1 MSAPGFKVVVGGMK
15 NLKRRMD
22 AAVKEGQKAALDAVV
37 ETAYAIQ
44 ADAVKSIQRGP
55 KSGKSYARGRKSHT
69 ASAPG
74 EAPASD
80 TGNLAR
86 NIRVKVNRSKGEVAV
101 EANTPYAAA
110 LEFGTRGNPSKKQPP
125 MQPRPFMGPA
135 FHKNVKGGPDRLKTK
150 WKQNF
155 KPKE

>member
-1 MSAPGFKVVVGGMK
+1 MSGPGVKALVLGMK
-15 NLKRRMD
+15 KLKAKLD
-22 AAVKEGQKAALDAVV
+22 QVEKAGRKATLDATV

-44 ADAVKSIQRGP
+44 GDAVRSIQRGP
-55 KSGKSYARGRKSHT
+55 KTGREYQRKKSSHK

-86 NIRVKVNRSKGEVAV
+86 NIRVKVDRNRGEVQV

-110 LEFGTRGNPSKKQPP
+110 LEFGSRGNPKTGKPP
-125 MQPRPFMGPA
+125 MEPRPFMGPA
-135 FHKNVKGGPDRLKTK
+135 FHKNVKGGVDRLKTK
-150 WKQNF
+150 WREN